1 MCYLLQVILTGEPLH
16 KVVPAPP
23 QPPPPATPAPGSAG
37 TAAAAAAAG
46 GDVLPFTV
54 NDPGESHVLRPY
66 WEYLCYLF
74 RYGDMLRL
82 KNVLLDRCRL
92 VLH

>member
-1 MCYLLQVILTGEPLH
+1 MLFLVLQVILTGEPLH
-16 KVVPAPP
+16 KVAPAPP
-23 QPPPPATPAPGSAG
+23 QPPPPATPAPGSDG
-37 TAAAAAAAG
+37 TAAAAAG

-74 RYGDMLRL
+74 RYGSVSCAVFVDE
-82 KNVLLDRCRL
+82 
-92 VLH
+92 